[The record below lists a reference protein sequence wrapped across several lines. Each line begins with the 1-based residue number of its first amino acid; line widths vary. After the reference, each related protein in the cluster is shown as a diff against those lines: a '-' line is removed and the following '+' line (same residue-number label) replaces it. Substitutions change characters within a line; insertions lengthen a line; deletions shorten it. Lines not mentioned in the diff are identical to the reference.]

1 MILPIVAYGDPVLRK
16 IAQPIQQDSLDLK
29 KLADDMFETMYAAA
43 GVGLAA
49 PQVGL
54 NIRIFVVDGTVLNED
69 DPEHEDFDPSLVDF
83 KKVFINAQILEEDG
97 DEWPYEEG
105 CLSIPG
111 IRADVYRP
119 ETVTIRYRD
128 LDWNEHTE
136 QYEGMA
142 ARIIQHEYDHIDGV
156 LFTDHLTALKKQLI
170 KKKLTKIT
178 KGDVEVDYRMK
189 FPGR

>member
-54 NIRIFVVDGTVLNED
+54 NIRMFVVDGIVLNED
-69 DPEHEDFDPSLVDF
+69 DPDHEDFDPSLVDF

-111 IRADVYRP
+111 IRADVYRL

>member
-54 NIRIFVVDGTVLNED
+54 NIRMFVVDGTVLNED